1 MAKIKTVRA
10 QVLEISTDRTQ
21 YAPYKYKLQ
30 PIGLMVELTLPT
42 DSIVEEDKDGVM
54 VVTMDGFSLLLG
66 NIADSLGEM
75 HKVWEG
81 KMTGLRR

>member
-10 QVLEISTDRTQ
+10 QVLEIHTDRHQ
-21 YAPYKYKLQ
+21 YKPYSYSLQ
-30 PIGLMVELTLPT
+30 PIGLMVELTLPA
-42 DSIVEEDKDGVM
+42 DSIVEEGKDDVI

-66 NIADSLGEM
+66 SIADSLDEM

-81 KMTGLRR
+81 KMTGIRR